1 MRVERHGRHRDRHGE
16 ERVLRH
22 LQADVQHL
30 GGRPHPPRR
39 RVRPHDGPP
48 EQQRRGKEEP
58 VLQTVQPLVLQ
69 RRVEQR
75 REMAPPHDGR
85 EQDPCNHGEREEPD
99 DAGMEERED
108 PAAPRPGG
116 GGAQEER
123 DRPRVQQERRR
134 HQREQHVLDHV
145 VREQRGV
152 VALHPGIQR
161 HQDRQQAQHP
171 RDRPAPR
178 NRVCGVS
185 PVDPPHA
192 GAPQDRSDDH
202 GQPDEW
208 IALPAEQEREH
219 VGLRRYLRPMRQ
231 GRSRKGPDG
240 QAGEKQG
247 DRAGPRRGWYR
258 APRTGRQQGRI
269 HTRIVTRFRASTSG
283 GRTAW

>member
-1 MRVERHGRHRDRHGE
+1 M
-16 ERVLRH
+16 
-22 LQADVQHL
+22 
-30 GGRPHPPRR
+30 
-39 RVRPHDGPP
+39 
-48 EQQRRGKEEP
+48 
-58 VLQTVQPLVLQ
+58 LQTVQPLVLQ

-108 PAAPRPGG
+108 PAAPRLRG

-145 VREQRGV
+145 IGEQGGV

-208 IALPAEQEREH
+208 DVEWATETEQEM
-219 VGLRRYLRPMRQ
+219 GFRQ
-231 GRSRKGPDG
+231 AVLSDFVESGFQPQNLSLAWMSFKEPKPAPKVEEFVKNGVEKVVFFSAAISADSIHSQYDIPELVHEAQVADDLPILNLG
-240 QAGEKQG
+240 AWNDDPIVIQAIKEKI
-247 DRAGPRRGWYR
+247 DPLMK
-258 APRTGRQQGRI
+258 
-269 HTRIVTRFRASTSG
+269 
-283 GRTAW
+283 